1 MTSLIGT
8 TPARALVVGAHP
20 DDAELFAGGTVA
32 AWCAAGAHVEFCV
45 LTDGRL
51 GSQDPSADP
60 DVVAAVRASECE
72 AAAAVLGVA
81 AVRAGGF
88 PDGGLRAHRDAATMF
103 VARAIREV
111 RPDIVIGHDPWR
123 LYEMHPDHR
132 AAGWATCDGL
142 IAAREHHGLAAPALP
157 APLAPAAHRADLWLM
172 GTSNPDL
179 FIPVEMETKLR
190 ALSAHASQ
198 FAHVGDWRARVETW
212 NRAIGG
218 ERGHP
223 AAEAFHRA
231 LPPVPS
237 LASGIIEG

>member
-1 MTSLIGT
+1 MTVV
-8 TPARALVVGAHP
+8 PARALVVGAHP

-51 GSQDPSADP
+51 GSQDPSVDP
-60 DVVAAVRASECE
+60 DAVAAARARECD

-88 PDGGLRAHRDAATMF
+88 PDGGLRAHRDAATAF

-142 IAAREHHGLAAPALP
+142 IAAREHHALP
-157 APLAPAAHRADLWLM
+157 APAPPAHRADLWLM

-179 FIPVEMETKLR
+179 FIPVEMEIKLR
-190 ALSAHASQ
+190 ALAAHASQ
-198 FAHVGDWRARVETW
+198 FTHVEGWRTRVEAW
-212 NRAIGG
+212 NSAIGG
-218 ERGHP
+218 ERGYV

-231 LPPVPS
+231 LPQPP
-237 LASGIIEG
+237 L